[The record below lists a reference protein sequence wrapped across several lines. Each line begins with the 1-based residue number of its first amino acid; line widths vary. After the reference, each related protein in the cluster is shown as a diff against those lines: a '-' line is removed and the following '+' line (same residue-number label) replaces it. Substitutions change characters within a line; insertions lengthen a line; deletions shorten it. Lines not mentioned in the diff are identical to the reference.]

1 MNIHIKS
8 HLLAEMI
15 VLIITTTILYFAIF
29 YSPLDLPLIASWQ
42 MLVWGGS
49 AIVGAFNTIYLF
61 AHLCVQNYFKK
72 ASQVILFIISWPFQW
87 YVSIFLSYPLILVEI
102 ILLCL
107 GKSHIGSRK
116 INLNDYLKEE
126 RTALNEEEQ
135 QLYDNFVKAYRRKN
149 FIAQML
155 AGLSLLFYGYLLS
168 IMKNEFILAVVGLG
182 ILILDIFGNLYWQM
196 IYTVS
201 LMKKITACVNDR
213 CDSRTYYHVSKA
225 LCEKYPRNPKLI
237 EHYIRSLQMDENDF
251 SELREALI
259 EYSRYQK
266 QYFYQLAYMDILP
279 LEEQKRFYSEH
290 YEKIKHFYERA
301 YRKSGKIGHS
311 NSLINWEI
319 RGCWLNEQ
327 YDEALQLYNTIKDEG
342 TQLWRVLFAFG
353 KGLCLMQ
360 LDKQK
365 DCEELL
371 TFVMRE
377 GNNLR
382 VKYRA
387 EGLLKNIHSEDIK
400 QEDENHL

>member
-107 GKSHIGSRK
+107 GKTHIGNRK

-135 QLYDNFVKAYRRKN
+135 QLYDNFVKAYRRRN
-149 FIAQML
+149 FIAQIL

-196 IYTVS
+196 IYTAS
-201 LMKKITACVNDR
+201 LMKKITVCVNDR

-225 LCEKYPRNPKLI
+225 LCEKYPRDPILV
-237 EHYIRSLQMDENDF
+237 EHYISSLQLDENDY
-251 SELREALI
+251 SELREALF
-259 EYSRYQK
+259 EFSRYQK
-266 QYFYQLAYMDILP
+266 QCFYQLAYMDILP

-290 YEKIKHFYERA
+290 YEKIKHSYERA
-301 YRKSGKIGHS
+301 LRKSGEYS
-311 NSLINWEI
+311 NSLIYWEI

-327 YDEALQLYNTIKDEG
+327 YADALQLYDTIKDEG
-342 TQLWRVLFAFG
+342 TQLWRVLFAFE
-353 KGLCLMQ
+353 KGLCLMR
-360 LDKQK
+360 LGKQQ

-371 TFVMRE
+371 TFVMKE

-382 VKYRA
+382 VKYQA
-387 EGLLKNIHSEDIK
+387 EGLLKNMHSEGIK

>member
-107 GKSHIGSRK
+107 GKTHIGNRK

-135 QLYDNFVKAYRRKN
+135 QLYDNFVKAYRRRN
-149 FIAQML
+149 FITQVL

-201 LMKKITACVNDR
+201 LMKKITVCVNDR

-225 LCEKYPRNPKLI
+225 LCEKYPRNSKLI

-387 EGLLKNIHSEDIK
+387 EGLLKNMHSEGIK

>member
-1 MNIHIKS
+1 MNIRIKS

-29 YSPLDLPLIASWQ
+29 YSPLNLPLIVSWQ
-42 MLVWGGS
+42 MLVLGVS

-107 GKSHIGSRK
+107 GKTHIGNRK

-126 RTALNEEEQ
+126 RTAMNEEEQ
-135 QLYDNFVKAYRRKN
+135 QLYDNFVKAYRRRN
-149 FIAQML
+149 FIAQIL

-196 IYTVS
+196 IYTAS
-201 LMKKITACVNDR
+201 LMKKITVCINDR

-225 LCEKYPRNPKLI
+225 LCEKYPRDPILV
-237 EHYIRSLQMDENDF
+237 EHYISSLQLDENDY
-251 SELREALI
+251 SELREALF
-259 EYSRYQK
+259 EFSRYQK
-266 QYFYQLAYMDILP
+266 QCFYQLAYMDILP

-290 YEKIKHFYERA
+290 YEKIKHSYERA
-301 YRKSGKIGHS
+301 LRKSGEYS
-311 NSLINWEI
+311 NSLIYWEI

-327 YDEALQLYNTIKDEG
+327 YADALQLYDTIKDEG
-342 TQLWRVLFAFG
+342 TQLWRVLFAFE

-360 LDKQK
+360 LGKQK

-371 TFVMRE
+371 TFVMKE

-382 VKYRA
+382 VKYQA
-387 EGLLKNIHSEDIK
+387 EGLLKNKRSECIK
-400 QEDENHL
+400 

>member
-107 GKSHIGSRK
+107 GKTHIGNRK

-135 QLYDNFVKAYRRKN
+135 QLYNNFVKAYRRKN

-168 IMKNEFILAVVGLG
+168 IMKNEFILAVVGLS

-201 LMKKITACVNDR
+201 LMKKITVCVNDR

-225 LCEKYPRNPKLI
+225 LCEKYPRNSKLI

-387 EGLLKNIHSEDIK
+387 EGLLKNMHSEGIK

>member
-1 MNIHIKS
+1 MNIRIKS

-15 VLIITTTILYFAIF
+15 VLIITILYFTIF
-29 YSPLDLPLIASWQ
+29 YSPLNLPLIVSRQ
-42 MLVWGGS
+42 MLVWGVF

-107 GKSHIGSRK
+107 GKTHIGNRK

-135 QLYDNFVKAYRRKN
+135 QLYDNFVKAYRRRN
-149 FIAQML
+149 FIAQIL

-196 IYTVS
+196 IYTAS
-201 LMKKITACVNDR
+201 LMKKITVCINDR

-225 LCEKYPRNPKLI
+225 LCEKYPRNSKLI

-301 YRKSGKIGHS
+301 YRKSGKIEHS
-311 NSLINWEI
+311 NSLIYWKI

-327 YDEALQLYNTIKDEG
+327 YADALQLYNTIKDEG

-387 EGLLKNIHSEDIK
+387 EGLLKNIHSEGIK

>member
-1 MNIHIKS
+1 MNIRIKS

-15 VLIITTTILYFAIF
+15 VLIMTATILYFVI
-29 YSPLDLPLIASWQ
+29 YHSPLNLPLTVSWQ
-42 MLVWGGS
+42 MLALGVS

-61 AHLCVQNYFKK
+61 SHMCVQNYFKK

-87 YVSIFLSYPLILVEI
+87 YVSIYLSFPLILVEI

-107 GKSHIGSRK
+107 GKTHIGNGNNE
-116 INLNDYLKEE
+116 INLNEYVKEK
-126 RTALNEEEQ
+126 RSAMNEEER
-135 QLYDNFVKAYRRKN
+135 QLYNNFVKAYRRRN
-149 FIAQML
+149 FITQVL

-201 LMKKITACVNDR
+201 LMKKITVCVNDR

-353 KGLCLMQ
+353 KGLCLMH

-377 GNNLR
+377 GKNLR

-387 EGLLKNIHSEDIK
+387 EGLLKNIHSEGIK
-400 QEDENHL
+400 